1 VALDWTVLA
10 VCLAVFMGADLWWS
24 GFNPRPGL
32 KGALRQ
38 AAVWGLLAAGFG
50 AWVAWRRSATDG
62 VAWASGYLLELSL
75 SVDNLFVFLLI
86 FQAQA
91 VPPAQRRK
99 ALAWG
104 VFGAMGLRL
113 VCVGLGARLVARAA
127 WVLPIFGAFLLFTGL
142 RLMRGQQHGSHGEGL
157 RRALERRLPMSGAY
171 DPGGAF
177 WVRQGGRLLA
187 TPLLLVVL
195 MVEAS
200 DLLFATDSIPAVFGV
215 THDPFVAFSSNA
227 FAVLG
232 LRALYFALEGLLPI
246 FKHLNKGLAVVLA
259 LIGLKMVAAPWATLP
274 HAEAWTLGGVAAVL
288 GGSVL
293 WSILDKEAV

>member
-1 VALDWTVLA
+1 MALDWAVLA
-10 VCLAVFMGADLWWS
+10 VCLALFMGADLWLSWRH
-24 GFNPRPGL
+24 PRPGL
-32 KGALRQ
+32 RAALRQ
-38 AAVWGLLAAGFG
+38 AAVWALLAAGFG
-50 AWVAWRRSATDG
+50 AWVAWRRSAADG

-104 VFGAMGLRL
+104 VLGAMLLRL
-113 VCVGLGARLVARAA
+113 VCVGLGAGLVARAA
-127 WVLPIFGAFLLFTGL
+127 WVLPFFGAFLVFTGL

-157 RRALERRLPMSGAY
+157 RRALAQRLPMDGAY
-171 DPGGAF
+171 DPDGAF
-177 WVRQGGRLLA
+177 WVRRDGRLLA

-246 FKHLNKGLAVVLA
+246 FQHLNKGLAVVLA
-259 LIGLKMVAAPWATLP
+259 LIGLKMVAAPWARLP
-274 HAEAWTLGGVAAVL
+274 HDEAWTLAGVAVVL
-288 GGSVL
+288 GSSVL
-293 WSILDKEAV
+293 WSILDKEAS

>member
-1 VALDWTVLA
+1 MALDWSVLA
-10 VCLAVFMGADLWWS
+10 ACLVLFMAVDLWLS
-24 GFNPRPGL
+24 ARTPQPTL
-32 KGALRQ
+32 KSALRQ
-38 AAVWGLLAAGFG
+38 AAVWVLLAAGFG
-50 AWVAWRRSATDG
+50 AWVLWRRGPTDG

-91 VPPAQRRK
+91 VPVAQRRK

-104 VFGAMGLRL
+104 VIGAMAMRL
-113 VCVGLGARLVARAA
+113 VCVGLGATLVAKAA
-127 WVLPIFGAFLLFTGL
+127 WVLPLFGAFLLFTGL
-142 RLMRGQQHGSHGEGL
+142 RLLRGQEHDAHGEGL
-157 RRALERRLPMSGAY
+157 RKALEKRLPMTGTY
-171 DPGGAF
+171 DPQGAF

-215 THDPFVAFSSNA
+215 THDAFVAFSSNA

-232 LRALYFALEGLLPI
+232 LRALYFALEGLLPL

-259 LIGLKMVAAPWATLP
+259 LIGAKMVAAPWMELP
-274 HAEAWTLGGVAAVL
+274 HAEIWTLVCVAAAL
-288 GGSVL
+288 GASVL
-293 WSILDKEAV
+293 WSILDKEPS

>member
-1 VALDWTVLA
+1 MTLDWAVLA
-10 VCLAVFMGADLWWS
+10 LCLALFMGLDLWLS
-24 GFNPRPGL
+24 QRNPQPGL
-32 KGALRQ
+32 RGALRQ

-91 VPPAQRRK
+91 VPPVQRRK

-104 VFGAMGLRL
+104 VFGAMLLRL
-113 VCVGLGARLVARAA
+113 VCVGLGATLVARAA
-127 WVLPIFGAFLLFTGL
+127 WVLPVFGAFLLFTGL
-142 RLMRGQQHGSHGEGL
+142 RLLRSREQGPHGEGL
-157 RRALERRLPMSGAY
+157 RRALEKRLPMAGSY
-171 DPGGAF
+171 DPHGAF
-177 WVRQGGRLLA
+177 WVRRDGRLLA

-195 MVEAS
+195 MIEVS

-246 FKHLNKGLAVVLA
+246 FKHLNQGLAVVLA
-259 LIGLKMVAAPWATLP
+259 LIGTKMLAAPWVALP
-274 HAEAWTLGGVAAVL
+274 HAEAWTLGGVAVAL
-288 GGSVL
+288 GSSVL
-293 WSILDKEAV
+293 WSILDKEPV